1 MDFRRAHPVL
11 RRRRWFQ
18 GRRIY
23 GSGVEDIVW
32 FDCAGTEMDDHQWQQ
47 DFARSLGV
55 FLNGRGI
62 SWPDA
67 EGRHI
72 VDDSVI
78 MLFNAHWE
86 PVEFTLPDKRL
97 GPRWR
102 KEMATSQ
109 PEWLD
114 EGELFDAGALVV
126 VEARSMVLL
135 SEAE

>member
-1 MDFRRAHPVL
+1 MDFRRAHPAL

-18 GRRIY
+18 GRRIR

-62 SWPDA
+62 ASVD
-67 EGRHI
+67 EQGRHI
-72 VDDSVI
+72 VDDSLLI
-78 MLFNAHWE
+78 LFNAHWE
-86 PVEFTLPDKRL
+86 PVEFTLPEARF

-102 KEMATSQ
+102 REMATSQ
-109 PEWLD
+109 AEWLD
-114 EGELFDAGALVV
+114 DTEVLEAGAALTVEGRSLVLLC
-126 VEARSMVLL
+126 EAR
-135 SEAE
+135 